1 MVRISELEIL
11 ELLRKNARM
20 SFVEMSKKLGVTEA
34 AVRKKIK
41 RMEKEG
47 IILGYTVFANPKK
60 IGYEI
65 DALIGIDTTP
75 EKMMSVMRILKK
87 NSDVINMYASSGD
100 HMLMI
105 ECWFKNHDELAKF
118 INYLENLDGVTRVC
132 PATILEKLK

>member
-11 ELLRKNARM
+11 KLLRKNARM

-65 DALIGIDTTP
+65 DALIGIDAMP

>member
-11 ELLRKNARM
+11 KLLRKNARM